1 MRVAAVFLYAFLM
14 MPVALKIR
22 LYTDDHTLIT
32 GEIRLWLYGV
42 PVSLPFRI
50 KRREGFYLQIGHFP
64 QIRLSIQLKKKNKSS
79 VWLKRE
85 IKSWTNLIF
94 FHMELGIGTGDACA
108 TALCCAAAQ
117 MLSSLASCLI
127 SRISPFYDHAGY
139 FLQVRGIAVFRLGK
153 LFLTAAVIALDRM
166 TAKRAG
172 GRANGDRAE
181 QTNQLRHANSP

>member
-14 MPVALKIR
+14 MPVVLKIR
-22 LYTDDHTLIT
+22 LYTDDHTMIA
-32 GEIRLWLYGV
+32 GNIRLWLYCGHLSV
-42 PVSLPFRI
+42 PFRI
-50 KRREGFYLQIGHFP
+50 KRREGVYVQIGLIP
-64 QIRLSIQLKKKNKSS
+64 QMRLSVQLKKKNKSS

-117 MLSSLASCLI
+117 MLSSFVSCLI

-172 GRANGDRAE
+172 GRANGDRAK
-181 QTNQLRHANSP
+181 QTNQLRHADGP